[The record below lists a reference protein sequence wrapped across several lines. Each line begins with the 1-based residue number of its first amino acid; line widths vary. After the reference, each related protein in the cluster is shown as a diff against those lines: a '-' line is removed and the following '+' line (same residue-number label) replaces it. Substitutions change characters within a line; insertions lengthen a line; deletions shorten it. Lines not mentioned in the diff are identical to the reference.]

1 MINNVFKKTISSIF
15 ILPILN
21 LDRRLL
27 LNHGFINA
35 YIKDVDKLEYED
47 TIMVLFKPKNLGLF
61 REFVDDL
68 YENFNLIEDYDYDNY
83 IVLVFPLNE
92 KYNSD
97 YNLIRLGQY
106 SQLSNEF
113 KNLFP
118 KKVLDLNSPKNNKV
132 ESVQHLI
139 FNKDKR
145 LLDFWKKELEVT
157 SLNDSDEV
165 WFEFNEEKETLNI
178 KKILKNEEYN

>member
-1 MINNVFKKTISSIF
+1 MIKNVFKKTISSIF
-15 ILPILN
+15 ILPTLN
-21 LDRRLL
+21 INRVFL

-35 YIKDVDKLEYED
+35 YIKDIDKLEYENVF
-47 TIMVLFKPKNLGLF
+47 MLLFKPKNLSLF

-83 IVLVFPLNE
+83 VVLVFPLDE
-92 KYNSD
+92 KFKSD
-97 YNLIRLGQY
+97 YKLICLGQY
-106 SQLSNEF
+106 SKLSEEF

-118 KKVLDLNSPKNNKV
+118 KKILDLNSKSNTKV
-132 ESVQHLI
+132 ESIQHLI

-145 LLDFWKKELEVT
+145 LLNFWKKELEVV

-165 WFEFNEEKETLNI
+165 WFEFNQEKETLNI
-178 KKILKNEEYN
+178 NKILKNE